1 METTPLHPVVMKLNF
16 PFITRKPSF
25 NGRTLIEGR
34 NTEML
39 HEYVL
44 AMALEL
50 RANAADFADC
60 EVQAIR
66 LGGGSAS
73 ITNGSDIDH
82 LLRLIRNCY
91 HVAENAPVTM
101 RTCPADINGANMPF
115 YNRSHITRYDL
126 ELYSLEPLDFCT
138 LDTLNYTQQMP
149 YITHGFLRADSRNSM
164 GFILLYGKKNVS
176 RYGFR
181 HSVLE
186 ATRRPVCHVILQRCA
201 GRDMLD
207 DAAAEAQLAEADELL
222 TAVGFVQYLPRRW
235 AKPGCED
242 KFWQGAAAGMDV
254 LAFGLCACTKL
265 DGMEITNTG
274 DLSVYFAQSADYEQ
288 ITVSTVPAEKTE

>member
-50 RANAADFADC
+50 KANAADLADC

-73 ITNGSDIDH
+73 IINGSDLDH
-82 LLRLIRNCY
+82 LLRLIRSCY
-91 HVAENAPVTM
+91 HVAEDAPVTM

-115 YNRSHITRYDL
+115 YNRSHLTRYDL

-138 LDTLNYTQQMP
+138 LDTLNYSEQMP
-149 YITHGFLRADSRNSM
+149 YITHGFLRADRRDSM
-164 GFILLYGKKNVS
+164 
-176 RYGFR
+176 
-181 HSVLE
+181 
-186 ATRRPVCHVILQRCA
+186 
-201 GRDMLD
+201 
-207 DAAAEAQLAEADELL
+207 
-222 TAVGFVQYLPRRW
+222 GFVQYLPRRW

-242 KFWQGAAAGMDV
+242 KFWQGAANGMDV
-254 LAFGLCACTKL
+254 LAFGLSAYTRL
-265 DGMEITNTG
+265 DGMITTNTS
-274 DLSVYFAQSADYEQ
+274 DLNTYLAHSADYEQ
-288 ITVSTVPAEKTE
+288 ITVSTVPVQTAE

>member
-16 PFITRKPSF
+16 PFITRKQSF

-34 NTEML
+34 NTELL

-50 RANAADFADC
+50 KANVADLADC

-73 ITNGSDIDH
+73 IASGSDIDH
-82 LLRLIRNCY
+82 LLRLIRSCY

-149 YITHGFLRADSRNSM
+149 YITHGFLRADSRDSM

-201 GRDMLD
+201 GEDMLD
-207 DAAAEAQLAEADELL
+207 DAAAEAQRAEADALL
-222 TAVGFVQYLPRRW
+222 TSAGLVQYLPCRW

-242 KFWQGAAAGMDV
+242 LFWKGAAGGMDV
-254 LAFGLCACTKL
+254 LAFGLNARTKL
-265 DGMEITNTG
+265 DGMVTTNTA
-274 DLSVYFAQSADYEQ
+274 DLKSYLSHSADYTQ
-288 ITVSTVPAEKTE
+288 ITLSSMPVE

>member
-1 METTPLHPVVMKLNF
+1 MKLNF

-164 GFILLYGKKNVS
+164 GFILLYGKKERLPLRFPPLGAGGHTPPGV
-176 RYGFR
+176 
-181 HSVLE
+181 
-186 ATRRPVCHVILQRCA
+186 PCHPAALRGQGYA
-201 GRDMLD
+201 GRCRCR
-207 DAAAEAQLAEADELL
+207 
-222 TAVGFVQYLPRRW
+222 GP
-235 AKPGCED
+235 
-242 KFWQGAAAGMDV
+242 AGR
-254 LAFGLCACTKL
+254 G
-265 DGMEITNTG
+265 G
-274 DLSVYFAQSADYEQ
+274 
-288 ITVSTVPAEKTE
+288 

>member
-1 METTPLHPVVMKLNF
+1 MK
-16 PFITRKPSF
+16 
-25 NGRTLIEGR
+25 
-34 NTEML
+34 
-39 HEYVL
+39 VL
-44 AMALEL
+44 LGL
-50 RANAADFADC
+50 RAFND
-60 EVQAIR
+60 
-66 LGGGSAS
+66 GGKIVLRSGAFSIFTIYNLPSSTARACSARARVFS
-73 ITNGSDIDH
+73 VWISGRVSP
-82 LLRLIRNCY
+82 RR
-91 HVAENAPVTM
+91 V
-101 RTCPADINGANMPF
+101 
-115 YNRSHITRYDL
+115 NRQVGI
-126 ELYSLEPLDFCT
+126 
-138 LDTLNYTQQMP
+138 P

-265 DGMEITNTG
+265 DGMETTNTG
-274 DLSVYFAQSADYEQ
+274 GLSVYLAHSADYEQ
-288 ITVSTVPAEKTE
+288 ITVSTVPAKKTNNSSKAQLFPVNGKGCAFYSDGWKVLPLSCDREGFCRILVTHPEKDGMIN